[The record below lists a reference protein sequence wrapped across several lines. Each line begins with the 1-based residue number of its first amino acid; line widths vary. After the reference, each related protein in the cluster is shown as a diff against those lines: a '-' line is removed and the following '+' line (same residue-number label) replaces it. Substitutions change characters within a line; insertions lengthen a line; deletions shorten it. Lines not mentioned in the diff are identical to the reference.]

1 MNQLVNTESNK
12 YNNGQI
18 YKLQCK
24 DNYYYIG
31 STTNDL
37 KLRISNHKRDSIKY
51 PDRKVYKHIN
61 TIGWECVI
69 PILIESYP
77 CNTKKELN
85 EREDYYIQKAKNEKD
100 FFCLNINNAYVSE
113 EKRKQNMINYY
124 EENKDEISEKHK
136 KYREE
141 NQDKIKEYRDVYN
154 KVFSQKRCEYQK
166 KYVEENREKVLEGK
180 HAYYE
185 ENKAVIAEKSKKY
198 NETHKESIATMK
210 KKWAEEN
217 KEKLTL
223 QNKEYRENNKE
234 TIKLKGK
241 EYYEKHKETI
251 KVALKE
257 YNEKNKDKIKEARRI
272 YVLEHSETIEC
283 PCGGSYK
290 TLNKGKHFRSKR
302 HEKFS
307 AAAVSSVTSS
317 PAAVSSSL
325 SSETSS
331 PSV

>member
-1 MNQLVNTESNK
+1 MSLEDKFENSV
-12 YNNGQI
+12 I
-18 YKLQCK
+18 YMIQCT

-31 STTNDL
+31 ST
-37 KLRISNHKRDSIKY
+37 RININKRLQYHKRSAKDF
-51 PDRKVYKHIN
+51 PERRLYKHIN
-61 TIGWECVI
+61 NIGWDNVK
-69 PILIESYP
+69 IEVLEKFP
-77 CNTKKELN
+77 CKSKQELN
-85 EREDYYIQKAKNEKD
+85 IREDYYIEIAKYADDK
-100 FFCLNINNAYVSE
+100 FCLNFNRAFITE
-113 EKRKQNMINYY
+113 
-124 EENKDEISEKHK
+124 DELKEKHK

-141 NQDKIKEYRDVYN
+141 NQDKIKEYRDIYN

-241 EYYEKHKETI
+241 EYYEKNKETI

-257 YNEKNKDKIKEARRI
+257 YNEKNKDKIKEARRA

-317 PAAVSSSL
+317 PAAVSSVSSSP